1 MLQPVRDPKT
11 EAGLKIMV
19 PGYGIIKTKAV
30 GALSGHSRG
39 DHIHIL
45 GKLLLEHGQAV
56 FAQKPFGQLQA
67 PDNVSPVLSFLYRL
81 HICRSS
87 TALSICHL
95 PGSSPASR

>member
-56 FAQKPFGQLQA
+56 FAKKPF
-67 PDNVSPVLSFLYRL
+67 
-81 HICRSS
+81 
-87 TALSICHL
+87 
-95 PGSSPASR
+95 